1 MTSARAILPAL
12 LDRAAERDGEQ
23 IALVT
28 EGREVTYA
36 QLASTANRIAQSL
49 RRHGIARGDRVLLW
63 LEKSV
68 EAVAAMWGIMKAGAA
83 YVPVDAATPVARLA
97 ASARDCKVAAL
108 VTTSDRAAKIESA
121 FGGDPP
127 MRVIWTL
134 GSAGPERIAN
144 CPVVSWREIERESGA
159 APPLAI
165 DGEDLVSIQYTSGS
179 TGTPKGVIVPHRAL
193 FGQAEWTV
201 EKFKLV
207 PGDRIAGFTPLHSSM
222 VSFDIYA
229 AAAAGAT
236 TVLVPPRIAAFPA
249 AVAKAFTEQRVT
261 AWYLVPTLLLM
272 MLNRGKLR
280 GKLSSLRLI
289 AYGGETLALKPLRE
303 LMEMLPGARFV
314 HVYARTEVKIRTY
327 HEIKFPPEEFDTHQ
341 IGEVPPDVRML
352 VLDEDQR
359 PVAPGAIG
367 ELWIAG
373 PGLML
378 GYWGLPELTAD
389 VMRVI
394 ELSATDRVRA
404 SRTGDLV
411 RRHGDGRLELIGR
424 ADQQIKVRGFRV
436 ELGEVEAALQRHAGV
451 ERAVVVAEA
460 DGDVGRRLRAIVVPR
475 RDGGADQR
483 SLRELCAKTL
493 PRYMIPAVFE
503 FRTELPLTSNGK
515 VDRRALHTSSATAEV
530 RRKR

>member
-1 MTSARAILPAL
+1 
-12 LDRAAERDGEQ
+12 
-23 IALVT
+23 
-28 EGREVTYA
+28 
-36 QLASTANRIAQSL
+36 
-49 RRHGIARGDRVLLW
+49 
-63 LEKSV
+63 
-68 EAVAAMWGIMKAGAA
+68 
-83 YVPVDAATPVARLA
+83 
-97 ASARDCKVAAL
+97 
-108 VTTSDRAAKIESA
+108 
-121 FGGDPP
+121 
-127 MRVIWTL
+127 
-134 GSAGPERIAN
+134 
-144 CPVVSWREIERESGA
+144 
-159 APPLAI
+159 
-165 DGEDLVSIQYTSGS
+165 
-179 TGTPKGVIVPHRAL
+179 
-193 FGQAEWTV
+193 
-201 EKFKLV
+201 
-207 PGDRIAGFTPLHSSM
+207 
-222 VSFDIYA
+222 
-229 AAAAGAT
+229 
-236 TVLVPPRIAAFPA
+236 
-249 AVAKAFTEQRVT
+249 
-261 AWYLVPTLLLM
+261 
-272 MLNRGKLR
+272 
-280 GKLSSLRLI
+280 
-289 AYGGETLALKPLRE
+289 
-303 LMEMLPGARFV
+303 MLPGARFV
-314 HVYARTEVKIRTY
+314 HVYARTEAKIRTY

-359 PVAPGAIG
+359 PAAPGAIG

-373 PGLML
+373 SGLML

-394 ELSATDRVRA
+394 ELSATDKVLA